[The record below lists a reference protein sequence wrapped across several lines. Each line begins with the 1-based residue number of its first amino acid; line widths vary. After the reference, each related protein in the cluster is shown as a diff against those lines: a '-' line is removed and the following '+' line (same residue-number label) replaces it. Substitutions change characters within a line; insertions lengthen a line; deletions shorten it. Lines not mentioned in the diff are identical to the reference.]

1 MTDTTVIPEAPT
13 FETPGVRGAISGQDM
28 ANAIDWL
35 RSAGVGEDRIQA
47 ALNPAAPASQEAPKE
62 PAQTVSLGDKA
73 QAAIA
78 ALKAGGNSDEAI
90 AAVLARSGLPN
101 PDDGIPESVREYDRM
116 YPEVKASDYRP
127 DFYGKVD
134 QIPGDPGKYLANA
147 TTWAASIDLPQG
159 EGEHLIEQTVDL
171 GNAWSGMSDA
181 DRSAYKAT
189 EWSDFKDGLGGEQT
203 ASEAIALVA
212 TLLANSAPEFR
223 DHVLASGALHSAAFV
238 RQLHLQAER
247 LVRRAG

>member
-1 MTDTTVIPEAPT
+1 
-13 FETPGVRGAISGQDM
+13 M
-28 ANAIDWL
+28 ANAVDWL
-35 RSAGVGEDRIQA
+35 RSGWRGRGPQRKA
-47 ALNPAAPASQEAPKE
+47 AMNPAAPASPEAAKE

-78 ALKAGGNSDEAI
+78 ALKAGGNSGEAVQ
-90 AAVLARSGLPN
+90 AGDGACNGLPN

-116 YPEVKASDYRP
+116 YPPVEASDYRP

-134 QIPGDPGKYLANA
+134 QIPGDPGQFLANA
-147 TTWAASIDLPQG
+147 TTWAASIDLPQR

-181 DRSAYKAT
+181 DRSAYKADQLA
-189 EWSDFKDGLGGEQT
+189 DFKEGLGGEQA
-203 ASEAIALVA
+203 ASEAISLVA

-247 LVRRAG
+247 LVRRGGHADV